1 MNTVR
6 IIHAIS
12 GSRGRPTLPVRFEP
26 VETSLPSSP
35 ASSVSRRRRDCAAQ
49 RTARQVSSSP
59 PADQSAQ
66 SSYLSIRTA
75 PQPLFGLWASLLQI
89 EYPLAYPLFFFLST
103 RLSTRPPPR
112 IRPPHTAITSMRER
126 HQQVEVTRSVP
137 CVRRSGGGCW
147 GGSAW
152 GRYAQAEDERCFDA
166 EARQQMSLPVCGRD
180 QMRCSTIE
188 LLVRKKK

>member
-1 MNTVR
+1 MRRCHCTYTICTRSFYIIYMNTVR

-12 GSRGRPTLPVRFEP
+12 ESRGCPTLPVRFEP

-89 EYPLAYPLFFFLST
+89 EYPLAYPLFFFFEYPLEYPPT
-103 RLSTRPPPR
+103 AAHPPPA
-112 IRPPHTAITSMRER
+112 HCHHNHA
-126 HQQVEVTRSVP
+126 
-137 CVRRSGGGCW
+137 
-147 GGSAW
+147 
-152 GRYAQAEDERCFDA
+152 
-166 EARQQMSLPVCGRD
+166 
-180 QMRCSTIE
+180 
-188 LLVRKKK
+188 